1 MKKWLSVLLAAVMLL
16 AMAGVAGA
24 AVTTPTGTITV
35 TNLEKWEIVELYQII
50 KMPFDTG
57 KGQYDGVEWTDKVS
71 GWSGLVG
78 RTPEQAPSEDPKK
91 SDEENKPARDFYQG
105 MFKYIQSNQNIAP
118 TAKNQLTS
126 DEGTTLTFTGL
137 EAGSYLVVIHGGAKI
152 HQPYV
157 ASLKPVQGEDD
168 TWSFDAAG
176 ASVNANTKYDLP
188 KIDKEISTKNVG
200 VTDEVEFTIEAEVP
214 TYAENAEGV
223 EYWIADIIDEA
234 YDLVD
239 NSLKVY
245 SVKGEGESR
254 KETELTASFNVN
266 YNPTLD
272 GVAAGKKSLFKI
284 DFTYADI
291 KAFDK
296 VKVTYRAK
304 VNDKIAVGA
313 SDNDN
318 KASFRWGNA
327 STRAYTYGLKVD
339 KSDSRNKEKLNGVV
353 FNLKGKE
360 GNVLYFEKKG
370 DVYHL
375 IPAPK
380 EEEKADA
387 ARLVTA
393 GERENAGKIQIDGL
407 AAGTYTLVEVE
418 PLPEYNGIA
427 PITVTLTVNETDL
440 TKLANS
446 NSSVL
451 DAYFNVEITNGK
463 GMTIPSTGGM
473 GTTIFMVA
481 GIGVM
486 ACAVV
491 ALMLVLKRQ
500 KHSEG

>member
-1 MKKWLSVLLAAVMLL
+1 MKKLLSVLLAAVMLL
-16 AMAGVAGA
+16 AMAGVAG

-71 GWSGLVG
+71 GWNGLG
-78 RTPEQAPSEDPKK
+78 QTTPEQAPSEDPTK

-105 MFKYIQSNQNIAP
+105 MFEYIQSNQNIAS
-118 TAKNQLTS
+118 TAESQLTN

-157 ASLKPVQGEDD
+157 ASLKPIQDEDGK
-168 TWSFDAAG
+168 WSFETAS
-176 ASVNANTKYDLP
+176 ASVNAETKYELP

-200 VTDEVEFTIEAEVP
+200 VTDDVEFTIEAEVP
-214 TYAENAEGV
+214 TYAENAKDV
-223 EYWIADIIDEA
+223 EYWIEDIIDEA

-239 NSLKVY
+239 KSLKVY
-245 SVKGEGESR
+245 SVEGEGDSR
-254 KETELTASFNVN
+254 KETELTAGFTVT

-272 GVAAGKKSLFKI
+272 GVTTGKKSLFKI
-284 DFTYADI
+284 DFTYDDI
-291 KAFDK
+291 KEFDK
-296 VKVTYRAK
+296 VKVTYHAK
-304 VNDKIAVGA
+304 VNDEIGVGA

-318 KASFRWGNA
+318 KASFRWGEA

-339 KSDSRNKEKLNGVV
+339 KSDSRTKEKLNGVV
-353 FNLKGKE
+353 FNLKDKE

-375 IPAPK
+375 IPAPE
-380 EEEKADA
+380 EEEKASA
-387 ARLVTA
+387 ARLITS
-393 GERENAGKIQIDGL
+393 GEGENVGKIQIDGL

-418 PLPEYNGIA
+418 PLPDYNGIA
-427 PITVTLTVNETDL
+427 PITVTLTVHETDL
-440 TKLANS
+440 TKLANN

-481 GIGVM
+481 GIAVM